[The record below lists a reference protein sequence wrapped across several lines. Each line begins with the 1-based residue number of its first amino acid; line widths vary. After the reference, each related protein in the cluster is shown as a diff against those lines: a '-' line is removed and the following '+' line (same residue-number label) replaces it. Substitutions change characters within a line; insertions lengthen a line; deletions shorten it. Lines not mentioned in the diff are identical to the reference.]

1 MNPWGL
7 TEAQTRVMDAF
18 IEAGCAKGAAR
29 LLDCS
34 IKNIE
39 HQIQHCRKKM
49 TATNRLHFFIQWDRW
64 KRQDDKGN
72 A

>member
-18 IEAGCAKGAAR
+18 IEAGRAKGAAR

-39 HQIQHCRKKM
+39 HRISTCRQKM
-49 TATNRLHFFIQWDRW
+49 KATNRLHFFIQWDRW
-64 KRQDDKGN
+64 KRQNDKGT